1 MHTRNIFTL
10 WIVLSWSGH
19 GWTQDLSEPSTSD
32 FATSYPDIELVE
44 FVVSAVDK
52 NPRVL
57 ATQAALNASDALR
70 SAASRPLYNPEI
82 EVEATNAEVETR
94 TLGISQTFDIGNKRA
109 ALDAVATADM
119 EAAQADLLSARQN
132 VTLELLLAVSA
143 FHTASDRDA
152 LADERVAALH
162 EFSELAK
169 QRFDAG
175 DLSQTEF
182 NLASLVAAQA
192 RLGKAV
198 TASDL
203 ADAVQ
208 QLNSLISEVNLT
220 RVPRFDF
227 SLPTI
232 ATLEDPLA
240 RLMSLPEIRA
250 ARLRVD
256 SANAAIDLRQ
266 RERRPDPTI
275 SLVGGEEGDQR
286 LVGLSLS
293 IPLPVRNTRAAEVTA
308 ASELHLQA
316 WQEADN
322 ILLQSRA
329 RFFSAYERYQLAH
342 SAWNDWQQFGQL
354 SLQNQ
359 ADQLEQLWQAGEL
372 STSDFLVQMS
382 QVIDSEDSALAL
394 RQTLWN
400 AWFEWLAAS
409 NQIDQWIAFDRDPN
423 QI

>member
-1 MHTRNIFTL
+1 MQTRNLFTL
-10 WIVLSWSGH
+10 WLVGSCSVY
-19 GWTQDLSEPSTSD
+19 GWASDPSDLPDSD
-32 FATSYPDIELVE
+32 LANSYPDTVLVE

-57 ATQAALNASDALR
+57 ATQAAINASDALR

-82 EVEATNAEVETR
+82 EIEATDAEVETR
-94 TLGISQTFDIGNKRA
+94 TLGISQTFDFGNKRA
-109 ALDAVATADM
+109 ALGAVASADL
-119 EAAQADLLSARQN
+119 EVAQAEYLVARQS
-132 VTLELLLAVSA
+132 VTLELLLALSA
-143 FHTASDRDA
+143 YQTAIDRDG
-152 LADERVAALH
+152 LADERVTALQ
-162 EFSELAK
+162 EFFELAR

-192 RLGKAV
+192 RLSKAV
-198 TASDL
+198 AASDL

-208 QLNSLISEVNLT
+208 QLDGLISNINLAQ
-220 RVPRFDF
+220 VPSLDF
-227 SLPTI
+227 SLPSI
-232 ATLEDPLA
+232 AMLENPQSN
-240 RLMSLPEIRA
+240 LMLLPEVQA

-275 SLVGGEEGDQR
+275 SLTGGEEGNQR

-293 IPLPVRNTRAAEVTA
+293 IPLPVRNTRSAEVTA
-308 ASELHLQA
+308 ASEQHQQA
-316 WQEADN
+316 WQLADN
-322 ILLQSRA
+322 VLLQSRA
-329 RFFSAYERYQLAH
+329 RLFSTYERYQLAH
-342 SAWNDWQQFGQL
+342 SAWNDWKRFGQL

-382 QVIDSEDSALAL
+382 QVIDSEDNALAL

>member
-1 MHTRNIFTL
+1 MHTRKLFIL
-10 WIVLSWSGH
+10 WLIGSCSVH
-19 GWTQDLSEPSTSD
+19 GWASD
-32 FATSYPDIELVE
+32 SSGLVDSYPDSVLVE
-44 FVVSAVDK
+44 FVLSAVDK

-57 ATQAALNASDALR
+57 AAQAAFNASDALR
-70 SAASRPLYNPEI
+70 SAASRPLYNPEVEI
-82 EVEATNAEVETR
+82 EATDAEVETR
-94 TLGISQTFDIGNKRA
+94 TLGISQTFDFGNKRE
-109 ALDAVATADM
+109 ALSTLATADLEVS
-119 EAAQADLLSARQN
+119 EAEYLATRQSI
-132 VTLELLLAVSA
+132 TLELLLALSA
-143 FHTASDRDA
+143 FQTATDRDSLAEQRTEA
-152 LADERVAALH
+152 LQD
-162 EFSELAK
+162 FFELAK

-175 DLSQTEF
+175 DLPQTEF

-192 RLGKAV
+192 RLGNAV
-198 TASDL
+198 AASDL

-208 QLNSLISEVNLT
+208 QLNGLISDVTLDQ
-220 RVPRFDF
+220 VPRLDF
-227 SLPTI
+227 SLPAI
-232 ATLEDPLA
+232 AMLESPQSS
-240 RLMSLPEIRA
+240 LMMLPEVQA

-256 SANAAIDLRQ
+256 SANAAVDLRQ

-275 SLVGGEEGDQR
+275 SLTGGEEGDQR
-286 LVGLSLS
+286 LVGLSFS
-293 IPLPVRNTRAAEVTA
+293 IPLPVRNTRSAEVTA
-308 ASELHLQA
+308 ASEQYQQA

-322 ILLQSRA
+322 VLMQSRA
-329 RFFSAYERYQLAH
+329 RLFSTYERYQLAH

-372 STSDFLVQMS
+372 NTSDFLVQMS
-382 QVIDSEDSALAL
+382 QVVDAEDSALAL